1 MTIKQYDPSMKAALM
16 QLLTAYFPEVNAD
29 IPQYIIETK
38 LIELIESQAEAN
50 LLNIAMAF
58 EREIPVGFSIFQ
70 IDRPESDWC
79 KREGWGFIREFYV
92 VPEYR
97 RQRFGTELAYYSVK
111 CLKEMDAYGLY
122 LTCDTS
128 SRAEA
133 FWLSCGW
140 VKTGSTASNHLLIL
154 EK

>member
-1 MTIKQYDPSMKAALM
+1 MTIKQYEPSMKTNLVQLM
-16 QLLTAYFPEVNAD
+16 TAYFPEVNAD

-38 LIELIESQAEAN
+38 LIELIESQIESH
-50 LLNIAMAF
+50 LLNAAIAF
-58 EREIPVGFSIFQ
+58 EKDIPVGFSIFQ

-79 KREGWGFIREFYV
+79 KREGWGFIREFYI

-97 RQRFGTELAYYSVK
+97 RRHFGTELAHYSVQK
-111 CLKEMDAYGLY
+111 LKEMDAHGLY
-122 LTCDTS
+122 LTSDTS
-128 SRAEA
+128 SMAES

-140 VKTGSTASNHLLIL
+140 AKTGAVASNHLPIL